1 MGFVPPQSTLPR
13 HLECVD
19 GDVMVIM
26 CLGDYDAHSFFGPR
40 HWASGLR

>member
-26 CLGDYDAHSFFGPR
+26 CLGDYDAHSFLALGT
-40 HWASGLR
+40 GLRV